1 MVTFAQTSDI
11 PESGNPFLFVFREME
26 RKFYCLGL
34 AALLTILA
42 LPDFS
47 FARGNRFAVIEVED
61 ENERISYHIVPARQ
75 AQTWARNRT
84 REGEKLVKQWKDL
97 PFRERKKAEK
107 PEDVRVRIR
116 KYSLKTEEEAKEYAE
131 KLLEKVPSSKRASDE
146 VAVATAK
153 KKARGKDKA
162 KKRERDKEK
171 ED

>member
-1 MVTFAQTSDI
+1 
-11 PESGNPFLFVFREME
+11 ME
-26 RKFYCLGL
+26 RKSYCLGL
-34 AALLTILA
+34 AALLAVLT

-47 FARGNRFAVIEVED
+47 FAGGNRFAVVEVED

-107 PEDVRVRIR
+107 PGDVRVRIK

-131 KLLEKVPSSKRASDE
+131 KLLEKVPSDERASDE

-153 KKARGKDKA
+153 KKAKGKARDKA
-162 KKRERDKEK
+162 KRRERDKEK
-171 ED
+171 VEKED